1 MHFYQIGPETTNYDT
16 AAFYYNKSG
25 WFQTS
30 ISGAG
35 AYTRSL
41 IHHSL
46 MKDRW
51 YHIVVVKKT
60 NAQDDIYLNSQ
71 KLGGLYTSGTQLNLP
86 QNTSII
92 LGHRPADAGVDP
104 LDGSI
109 ANFRLFNRALTE
121 DEVWQLYAYQKEYFG
136 HGNLGMTLK
145 SGRLGI
151 GTSEPRAVLDVRGT
165 IRSKRPMWSA
175 GFNPTGNVTLPSLTS
190 TTGIVFENL
199 NYDHTSD
206 YNTSTGYFTAPVSGY
221 YFIGTR
227 ALLYVP
233 TGETRIDVDI
243 TKANVNGSKIRV
255 IQGERMAGSEGGRAT
270 NNNMTCQISGTVYL
284 AEGEQVYP
292 RYKQSG
298 TNTYIVSIA
307 NDFNEFW
314 GFLIEQV

>member
-1 MHFYQIGPETTNYDT
+1 
-16 AAFYYNKSG
+16 
-25 WFQTS
+25 
-30 ISGAG
+30 
-35 AYTRSL
+35 
-41 IHHSL
+41 
-46 MKDRW
+46 
-51 YHIVVVKKT
+51 
-60 NAQDDIYLNSQ
+60 
-71 KLGGLYTSGTQLNLP
+71 
-86 QNTSII
+86 
-92 LGHRPADAGVDP
+92 
-104 LDGSI
+104 
-109 ANFRLFNRALTE
+109 
-121 DEVWQLYAYQKEYFG
+121 
-136 HGNLGMTLK
+136 
-145 SGRLGI
+145 
-151 GTSEPRAVLDVRGT
+151 VRGT

-243 TKANVNGSKIRV
+243 TKVNVNGSKIRV